1 MAAEKQSDRK
11 ASDMEMCMKQR
22 GGIEFL
28 HAEKMAPTDTYQCL
42 LNICGGETVDVNT
55 AVRGAFQQWQ
65 QC

>member
-1 MAAEKQSDRK
+1 MAAQGHCVRMTSDV
-11 ASDMEMCMKQR
+11 EVCMMQR